1 MMGRHTIA
9 FSLVLATA
17 LLAAGSPRASAQE
30 TALRGFQT
38 IGDYV
43 LRVDGQPFPGARIFA
58 LRSPAAILVIASP
71 FPAPVLLLPQ
81 SGGVQTVQLLKVAE
95 MPDGSIDLLPGYVLA
110 DHGRFRVEE
119 LDVHFAVGP
128 KRGILGPKPPL
139 LGLSDLGELRTHD
152 PQYQRLE
159 AAYEPSTPILNTLRQ
174 RTDEVRVRVF
184 FGSWCPACG
193 QMVPRIMRVAEALQG
208 SNLTFEFYG
217 LPRGFD
223 GEPEATR
230 YDVHSVPTGVV
241 FGNGREVGRIN
252 GTGWKL
258 PELAINNLLAGA

>member
-1 MMGRHTIA
+1 MSRRHAIA
-9 FSLVLATA
+9 PSLVLAAA
-17 LLAAGSPRASAQE
+17 LFTTGWSPLSAQE

-38 IGDYV
+38 IGDYQ
-43 LRVDGQPFPGARIFA
+43 LQVDTQPVPGARIFA
-58 LRSPAAILVIASP
+58 LRTPAAILVITSQ

-95 MPDGSIDLLPGYVLA
+95 MPDGSIDLLPGYLLA
-110 DHGRFRVEE
+110 DQGSFRVEG
-119 LDVHFAVGP
+119 LDVHFTVGS
-128 KRGILGPKPPL
+128 KRGVLGPKPPL
-139 LGLSDLGELRTHD
+139 LGLSGLDDLRTHD

-159 AAYEPSTPILNTLRQ
+159 EAYEPSAPILAGLRQ
-174 RTDEVRVRVF
+174 RTEEVRVRVF

-193 QMVPRIMRVAEALQG
+193 QMVPRVMRVAEALKG

-223 GEPEATR
+223 GEPEASR
-230 YDVHSVPTGVV
+230 YDIHSVPTGVV
-241 FGNGREVGRIN
+241 FVNGREVGRIN
-252 GTGWKL
+252 GNGWKL